1 VWTQRDQ
8 IQAYQFLRRRLVSAL
23 VAADANHPTSPSK
36 RLVLGTVL
44 GLAAALLA
52 AAVFGV
58 IGLLTPSRAEEWRQG
73 GQVIVE
79 KETGARFLLGAD
91 GALHPVLN
99 YASARLLAG
108 GDGTKTVT
116 VPAKTLGGVPRGAG
130 IGIAGAPDSLPQQD
144 RLLPGPWTRCT
155 RMAQDRPTGDAPV
168 STVLL
173 GQEPPGTALRGGQA
187 VLVRLDEQRRYLITG
202 GQRYRL
208 VDTTT
213 VVALGYAS
221 TDAVLVSAE
230 WLNTVPTGRDLHTVD
245 VPNAGDAGPSIA
257 SGTTRVGQVLVAG
270 DEFYVVRTDGL
281 AVVSETEARL
291 VLGAPG
297 VAAAYPTGTP
307 EALPVGAADVA
318 AAPRSA
324 ATSTGYPRHRPR
336 PVTVE
341 PTSIVCT
348 TGAEVTVGHGSLGV
362 LGDPMLTDPKANAAN
377 EVYVPGGGGAVV
389 EEQPRPGASTG
400 AVYVITDTGKKYPVA
415 GQRALASLG
424 YEKLPRQG
432 VPADVLALFPTGV
445 TLNPEAAN
453 RTVPD

>member
-23 VAADANHPTSPSK
+23 VAADANHPVSPSK

-52 AAVFGV
+52 TAVFGI

-79 KETGARFLLGAD
+79 KETGARFVLGAD

-116 VPAKTLGGVPRGAG
+116 VPAKTLGGVPRGAE
-130 IGIAGAPDSLPQQD
+130 IGIAGAPDSLPQPD
-144 RLLPGPWTRCT
+144 RLLTGPWTRCS
-155 RMAQDRPTGDAPV
+155 RMSPDRPTGDAPV

-173 GQEPPGTALRGGQA
+173 GQRPPGSALRGGEA
-187 VLVRLDEQRRYLITG
+187 VLVQLDDERRYLITG
-202 GQRYRL
+202 GHRYRL

-221 TDAVLVSAE
+221 TDAILVSAE
-230 WLNTVPTGRDLHTVD
+230 WLNTVPAGRDLRTVD
-245 VPNAGDAGPSIA
+245 VPNAGAAGPA
-257 SGTTRVGQVLVAG
+257 LGGGTTRVGQVLVAG
-270 DEFYVVRTDGL
+270 DEFYVVRADGL
-281 AVVSETEARL
+281 AVVTETEARL

-297 VAAAYPTGTP
+297 AAAAYPTGTP
-307 EALPVGAADVA
+307 EPLPVGAADVA
-318 AAPRSA
+318 AAPRSTA
-324 ATSTGYPRHRPR
+324 KSTGYPRSRPR
-336 PVTVE
+336 PIPVE

-348 TGAEVTVGHGSLGV
+348 TGAEVTVGPGTLGV
-362 LGDPMLTDPKANAAN
+362 TGAPQPTDPKADAAT

-400 AVYVITDTGKKYPVA
+400 AVYVITDTGMKYPVA
-415 GQRALASLG
+415 GDKALASLG
-424 YEKLPRQG
+424 YQKVPRQG

-453 RTVPD
+453 RTAPV